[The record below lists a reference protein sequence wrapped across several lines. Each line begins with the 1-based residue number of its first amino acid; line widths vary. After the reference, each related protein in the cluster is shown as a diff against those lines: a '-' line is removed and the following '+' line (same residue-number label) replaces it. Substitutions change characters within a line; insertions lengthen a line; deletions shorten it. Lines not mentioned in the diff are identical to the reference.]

1 MGGLRGGGKQT
12 DVWWNS
18 NPPPISFSFSALL
31 LLCICLIIISRL
43 PFTFSFFSFC
53 TYVNC
58 IVFSENVIINLNVL
72 NTKKKAWKKLVYLE
86 SVCHRVPWR
95 PAASGPPPALFQHT
109 NCLMRDRRGKWRADD
124 PDWLFHPSASCHSFC
139 HVLRKAVVA
148 RVTIAAVWGRVTH
161 PGHVAPPS
169 SPTVSITLTCA
180 SLDSRRNF
188 WRTCKLHTESSQALE
203 TNPGHHNVA
212 QDGYGTRTYRLLR
225 CGNTVSF

>member
-139 HVLRKAVVA
+139 HVLRMAVVA

-161 PGHVAPPS
+161 PGHVAPPLFTNS
-169 SPTVSITLTCA
+169 FHHPNLCV
-180 SLDSRRNF
+180 F
-188 WRTCKLHTESSQALE
+188 GQSQELLE
-203 TNPGHHNVA
+203 NMQTPHRKFPGPGNKPRA
-212 QDGYGTRTYRLLR
+212 QQCRPGRVWHQ
-225 CGNTVSF
+225 NI